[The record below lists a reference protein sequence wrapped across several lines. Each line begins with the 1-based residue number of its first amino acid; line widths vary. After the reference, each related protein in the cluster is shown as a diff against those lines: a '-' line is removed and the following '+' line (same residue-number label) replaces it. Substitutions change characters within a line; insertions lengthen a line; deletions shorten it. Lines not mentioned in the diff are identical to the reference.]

1 MDFSLSQE
9 QRMFR
14 ETVYRYGRD
23 EIAPLCEE
31 ADLKG
36 EFSFEIWRKLAS
48 FGILGLPLPEEF
60 GGSAA
65 SILTCCL
72 AGEALGHAGVDGG
85 SLLAWGA
92 HTYLCAHNIYA
103 FGTEDQK
110 RKICPEACIGR
121 MDRMHGLH
129 RAGRRIGCRLLV
141 DHSGEEG

>member
-65 SILTCCL
+65 SILNCCL

-110 RKICPEACIGR
+110 GSMSRS
-121 MDRMHGLH
+121 LH
-129 RAGRRIGCRLLV
+129 RANGSDAWASPSRAPDRMPPPFRPQR
-141 DHSGEEG
+141 

>member
-36 EFSFEIWRKLAS
+36 EFSVEIWRKLAS
-48 FGILGLPLPEEF
+48 FGILGLPFPEEF

-65 SILTCCL
+65 NILTCCL
-72 AGEALGHAGVDGG
+72 DGEALAHAGVDR
-85 SLLAWGA
+85 AVQMVGA
-92 HTYLCAHNIYA
+92 LDHFEIW
-103 FGTEDQK
+103 E
-110 RKICPEACIGR
+110 P
-121 MDRMHGLH
+121 
-129 RAGRRIGCRLLV
+129 GRRESLV
-141 DHSGEEG
+141 PAGATLEEMNI